1 MRLFW
6 LTLLSIFL
14 IGCSANPIV
23 PPAST
28 ASPIASPRPAASP
41 TISIPTLAPTP
52 ALLSIEPRS
61 ISGDL
66 LNQIERLEAE
76 MPRAGSEGFIIPT
89 NEEKESFT
97 ELVAKIQNGE
107 LPRAGGIAA
116 EFGYELMQYTDR
128 GNGNSSSW
136 LLRELKP
143 IRKGWGLYVF
153 RSSGAN
159 DIIVEA
165 PHPLYDE
172 GTPSIAAQ
180 AYRVLQARALL
191 IAGTHRDAN
200 VDQSSDVA
208 HHVQSIFEAVHAA
221 ITKTKSTIVLQIHG
235 FAASK
240 HPGYPQIVLSSD
252 EAQGSDLLDQL
263 VAAFKAQGI
272 KVGTCGEGQWAEL
285 CGETNV
291 QSRSSSPAIFIHI
304 ELDESLRADSS
315 SVLKVLKQ
323 VLTN

>member
-23 PPAST
+23 LPAST
-28 ASPIASPRPAASP
+28 VVPIASPRPSASP
-41 TISIPTLAPTP
+41 TISIPKPLPTP
-52 ALLSIEPRS
+52 TLLSIEPRS

-89 NEEKESFT
+89 NGEKESFI
-97 ELVAKIQNGE
+97 ELVTKIQTGE

-116 EFGYELMQYTDR
+116 EFGYELIQYVDR
-128 GNGNSSSW
+128 GDANSNNW

-143 IRKGWGLYVF
+143 IRKGWGLYAF

-159 DIIVEA
+159 DIIIEA

-191 IAGTHRDAN
+191 IAGAHRDAN
-200 VDQSSDVA
+200 VDRSSDVT
-208 HHVQSIFEAVHAA
+208 HHVQSIFEAVHEA
-221 ITKTKSTIVLQIHG
+221 ITKTNSTIVLQIHG

-252 EAQGSDLLDQL
+252 EALGSAVLDQL
-263 VAAFKAQGI
+263 AAAFKAQGV
-272 KVGTCGEGQWAEL
+272 KAGTCGGGQWADL

-291 QSRSSSPAIFIHI
+291 QSRSSGPAIFIHI

-315 SVLKVLKQ
+315 SVLKALKE